1 MPAIAHGLWTRRHQ
15 HIVTNGLAR
24 KLIARLNAGKQWPL
38 HRPLDND
45 LARVH
50 RKRGFDQRLLIGAR
64 LFQMMQELELL
75 FHRRA
80 LGAPGKHGV
89 QLYHV
94 GSGELALPDQL
105 SCMAKAGNAVLAR
118 M

>member
-1 MPAIAHGLWTRRHQ
+1 MHSKRR
-15 HIVTNGLAR
+15 L
-24 KLIARLNAGKQWPL
+24 
-38 HRPLDND
+38 
-45 LARVH
+45 
-50 RKRGFDQRLLIGAR
+50 DQRLLIGTR

-80 LGAPGKHGV
+80 LGALGKHGI
-89 QLYHV
+89 QIHHV
-94 GSGELALPDQL
+94 GSCKLVPLDQP